1 MTRYDDMIGILRG
14 SGYRQTPQR
23 LAIVRILSLDHSHPT
38 VEQVF
43 HQVQKDFP
51 TTSLATVY
59 KTIDTLKELGQIRE
73 LEFTDGGRR
82 YDGINITPHAHLICR
97 SCDVIQDYDIQIE
110 RLRKRAE
117 EASTYELTDTRV
129 DFYGSCS
136 KCRGKTTK
144 KAVRRPSLVGAH

>member
-1 MTRYDDMIGILRG
+1 MTRQEEMIAGLRG
-14 SGYRQTPQR
+14 NGYRQTPQR
-23 LAIVRILSLDHSHPT
+23 LAIVRILADDPTHPT

-59 KTIDTLKELGQIRE
+59 KTIDTLKELGEVQE

-82 YDGINITPHAHLICR
+82 YDAMNVTPHAHLICR
-97 SCDVIQDYDIQIE
+97 GCDVIEDYDIQVE

-117 EASTYELTDTRV
+117 ESSTYEITDTRV
-129 DFYGSCS
+129 DFYGLCR
-136 KCRGKTTK
+136 KCKGKSTK
-144 KAVRRPSLVGAH
+144 KSGSRPALVGAR

>member
-1 MTRYDDMIGILRG
+1 MTRQEEMIAGLRG

-23 LAIVRILSLDHSHPT
+23 LAIVRILSADPTHPT

-59 KTIDTLKELGQIRE
+59 KTIDTLKELGEVQE

-82 YDGINITPHAHLICR
+82 YDAMNVTPHAHLICR
-97 SCDVIQDYDIQIE
+97 DCDAIEDYDIQVE

-129 DFYGSCS
+129 DFYGRCK
-136 KCRGKTTK
+136 KCRGKATK
-144 KAVRRPSLVGAH
+144 KSSARSALVGAR